1 MSDPNRDILR
11 ILQANEKR
19 LAQTEVKEVP
29 GAIPGFTSFYGT
41 GSFTPTLVGATTP
54 GTFTYTAN
62 ATIVEWSRI
71 GNQLFFN
78 GRIVITAIAV
88 APVGTMTVNGWP
100 YAGVSDANMAIA
112 GITPVEWRGI
122 ALPANYWSVV
132 LQFNNGSSTAQL
144 ARSGTNNAQAPV
156 QGAEIA
162 LVAGS
167 FELRFGGGYRV
178 A

>member
-1 MSDPNRDILR
+1 MSDPTKDMLR

-29 GAIPGFTSFYGT
+29 GAIPGFTSFYNT
-41 GSFTPTLVGATTP
+41 GSFTPTLVGSGTA

-71 GNQLFFN
+71 GNRLFFN
-78 GRIVITAIAV
+78 GRIVITAITV
-88 APVGTMTVNGWP
+88 APVGNMTVRGWP
-100 YAGVSDANMAIA
+100 YNGVADTNMAIA
-112 GITPVEWRGI
+112 GIAPVAWTGI
-122 ALPANYWSVV
+122 VLPANYWSVA
-132 LQFNNGSSTAQL
+132 LQFSNGSANATVV
-144 ARSGTNNAQAPV
+144 RSGTNNALATV

-162 LVAGS
+162 LVGGT
-167 FELRFGGGYRV
+167 FELRFGGEYRV